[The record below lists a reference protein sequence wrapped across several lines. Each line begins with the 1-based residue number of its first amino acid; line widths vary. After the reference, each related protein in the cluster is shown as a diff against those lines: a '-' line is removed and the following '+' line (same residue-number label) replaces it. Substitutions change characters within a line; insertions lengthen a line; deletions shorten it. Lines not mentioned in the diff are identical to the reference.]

1 MKKNKTLIDNLE
13 EKEKVPVKTA
23 TIVGM
28 ISIALNLILG
38 ISKIVIGRIMDF
50 SSVFSDGVHGTGD
63 VLTTIIALCSIWIA
77 ARKKNSKYN
86 YGHERWSSLFGIV
99 LAVILFATSLTII
112 TEAIESLIPAGD
124 TLRHGTAVSDVVVGT
139 PLFYVSLGLSA
150 ASVLLKLIMFFV
162 TLYGAK
168 KAHSTAMKADAWH
181 QRVDALSSIA
191 AIIALSGY
199 YWLPE
204 NNILDPI
211 FSLPIAFM
219 VIVIGVKTFVKSA
232 RELTDH
238 AIDAEKLKKVQEVL
252 ARILPPERIKLI
264 RSRIYSEKF
273 YLDIFVLL
281 DPKTSLKEAD
291 DLSDNI
297 KRQLFSS
304 FDDLKDVYVIIEP
317 DDDIHRKQEETIH

>member
-1 MKKNKTLIDNLE
+1 MNTSSIE
-13 EKEKVPVKTA
+13 EKEKEPVRTA
-23 TIVGM
+23 TIVG
-28 ISIALNLILG
+28 IVSIVLNLVLG
-38 ISKIVIGRIMDF
+38 LSKITIGQIMGF
-50 SSVFSDGVHGTGD
+50 HSVFSDGVHGTGD
-63 VLTTIIALCSIWIA
+63 VLTTIIAVISIWIA
-77 ARKKNSKYN
+77 ARKKNDKYN
-86 YGHERWSSLFGIV
+86 YGYERWSSIAGIV
-99 LAVILFATSLTII
+99 LAIILFVTSITII
-112 TEAIESLIPAGD
+112 TEAITSLVPSSP
-124 TLRHGTAVSDVVVGT
+124 TLRHGAETEGIVAGT
-139 PLFYVSLGLSA
+139 PLFWVSMGLSI
-150 ASVLLKLIMFFV
+150 ASVVLKEIMFYV
-162 TLYGAK
+162 TYYGAR

-297 KRQLFSS
+297 KRLLFSS